1 MRNKQRFC
9 GIVLILG
16 TAMTAWSSSSAHS
29 DSQLTVYVSDSA
41 NTPERSLFD
50 AEREAARIFKNAG
63 IAVEWVNCSRFAG
76 ASQDSRCQ
84 QTPGPGEFAVRIIP
98 RARQAASAVFGTSFI
113 GPSGGVYAD
122 VFFDRVQQLR
132 DIDPNLSVAPILGDV
147 IAHEL
152 GHLLLG
158 ENAHTHTGLM
168 QPSWQYPQLRLIEM
182 GHLQFNSSEAARL
195 RERLTVLR
203 GNPLDSHQSS
213 TPGP

>member
-1 MRNKQRFC
+1 MRGTHIFFQL
-9 GIVLILG
+9 ILILG
-16 TAMTAWSSSSAHS
+16 AAMTAWSSQPSQFH
-29 DSQLTVYVSDSA
+29 SQLTVYVSDSA

-63 IAVEWVNCSRFAG
+63 IAVEWVNCSSSAHPSR
-76 ASQDSRCQ
+76 DSRCH
-84 QTPGPGEFAVRIIP
+84 QTPGPGEFAVRVVP
-98 RARQAASAVFGTSFI
+98 RARQAPSTVFGTSFL

-122 VFFDRVQQLR
+122 VFFDRVRQLR

-158 ENAHTHTGLM
+158 ENSHTHTGLM

-182 GHLQFNSSEAARL
+182 GHLQFDASEAAHL
-195 RERLTVLR
+195 RERLEVLR
-203 GNPLDSHQSS
+203 SNACVSPQ
-213 TPGP
+213 GPTAGP